1 MYILKKKKTT
11 TTTINPPPLQK
22 KNPDQ
27 VMLYFYLYL
36 VLILF
41 EAKFHEIKQCSIKG
55 YKQEGILIVT
65 HCNTL
70 QRKLKYG
77 LYVALKCFLQIR
89 MSKLCLALLK
99 TVIKP
104 LFKSKY
110 LSIAPKISKQYLRT
124 GQVLLGIRYSIHQC
138 AYSFI

>member
-1 MYILKKKKTT
+1 
-11 TTTINPPPLQK
+11 
-22 KNPDQ
+22 
-27 VMLYFYLYL
+27 MLCFYLYL

-70 QRKLKYG
+70 LWIICSSEVFSADTDVK
-77 LYVALKCFLQIR
+77 ALSSCVQ
-89 MSKLCLALLK
+89 SHLLK

-104 LFKSKY
+104 LFKSINICPLLPKY
-110 LSIAPKISKQYLRT
+110 QNSTSPFRNT
-124 GQVLLGIRYSIHQC
+124 V
-138 AYSFI
+138 